1 MNRRPR
7 FPTQHTIVALSLL
20 VVMTSVGCRD
30 VARTTSDA
38 PRVVALE
45 NSLPEGSAQP
55 GLSITPDGR
64 VYLSWLQQNAD
75 STFTLRYVVRDTSTW
90 SAPREVIT
98 TREMR
103 VSATDV
109 PSVHEVR
116 AGRLVAAWRRGN
128 PKGYDV
134 VVSHSED
141 NGATWSTPASPHHD
155 GTSTEHGFVSWV
167 ALNDVA
173 GMVWLDGRN
182 NASSDSAAR
191 ATQLA
196 YATFD
201 STGAPTAESFI
212 EPKICDC
219 CHTSSASIGSGT
231 IVAYR
236 DRADG
241 EIRDIS
247 VIRGSSSGW
256 RAPVSVHADGWH
268 YAGCPVNGP
277 AISARDSN
285 VAVSWYTAARD
296 TARVR
301 LAFSHDSGASF
312 GAPVE
317 INESF
322 PDGRVGV
329 VLTKSGDALV
339 SWIERRDQTAVLRL
353 KRVTP
358 TGSTSPAFDVATL
371 GDDKRAGGQPKLVAY
386 GDGALLAW
394 ADAATKR
401 VKTIV
406 VRP

>member
-1 MNRRPR
+1 MNRRPGLS
-7 FPTQHTIVALSLL
+7 TLHTVTALSLL
-20 VVMTSVGCRD
+20 VVATTAGCRD
-30 VARTTSDA
+30 ATGGAPGA
-38 PRVVALE
+38 PRTVALE

-64 VYLSWLQQNAD
+64 VYLSWLQPNTD
-75 STFTLRYVVRDTSTW
+75 SSMTLRYVVRDTTGW
-90 SAPREVIT
+90 SAPHEVIT
-98 TREMR
+98 TRDMR
-103 VSATDV
+103 ASAADV

-141 NGATWSTPASPHHD
+141 NGASWSVPASPHHD
-155 GTSTEHGFVSWV
+155 GTTTEHGFVSWV
-167 ALNDVA
+167 ALEDES

-182 NASSDSAAR
+182 NASSDSTQR

-196 YATFD
+196 YAVFD
-201 STGAPTAESFI
+201 STGAPMAESFI
-212 EPKICDC
+212 ETRICDC

-247 VIRGSSSGW
+247 VIRGSRNGW
-256 RAPVSVHADGWH
+256 RTPVSVHADGWH

-285 VAVSWYTAARD
+285 VAVTWFTAARD

-312 GAPVE
+312 GTPVE

-329 VLTKSGDALV
+329 VITKTGDALV
-339 SWIERRDQTAVLRL
+339 SWIERRDKTAVLRL

-358 TGSTSPAFDVATL
+358 AGSTSPAVDVATL
-371 GDDKRAGGQPKLVAY
+371 GDDKRAGGQPKLVAF
-386 GDGALLAW
+386 GDGAMLAW

-401 VKTIV
+401 VKTV
-406 VRP
+406 VVKP